1 VTSLLLL
8 VLAPLF
14 SGSVK
19 WLKAKLQNRRGPDPL
34 YDYRNLVKLWRKA
47 YVRPHVATPVF
58 LLGPVVAL
66 LGPLSAAVMLP
77 VLPGASFA
85 GDFLVLLYLLN
96 LGRTL
101 QALAAL
107 DTGSAFGAQG
117 SYRENLVA
125 ALAEP
130 GTVLALGAAALASGG
145 LSLAGLA
152 RLAPSNALVY
162 LLVLVALGIALVAEG
177 ARMPVDD
184 PTTHLELTMIHEAQL
199 LDHSGPLL
207 ALYEL
212 AASLK
217 LLVYVSLIGLLLPL
231 PPLIAFVA
239 ALVATWLTLAFL
251 ETYGVRLRYLRVPDL
266 LSYNTLAGILA
277 ALGVV
282 LRLQS

>member
-162 LLVLVALGIALVAEG
+162 LLVLVALGIALAAEG

>member
-1 VTSLLLL
+1 MTSLLLL

-19 WLKAKLQNRRGPDPL
+19 WLKARLQNRQGPDPL
-34 YDYRNLVKLWRKA
+34 YDYRNLAKLWRKA
-47 YVRPHVATPVF
+47 YVRPHAATPVF
-58 LLGPVVAL
+58 LLGPVLAL

-125 ALAEP
+125 TLAEP

-231 PPLIAFVA
+231 PPGISFVA

>member
-1 VTSLLLL
+1 MTSLLLL

-19 WLKAKLQNRRGPDPL
+19 WLKARLQNRRGPDPL

-58 LLGPVVAL
+58 LLGPVLAL

-125 ALAEP
+125 TLAEP

>member
-1 VTSLLLL
+1 MTSLLLL

-19 WLKAKLQNRRGPDPL
+19 WLKARLQNRRGPDPL

>member
-1 VTSLLLL
+1 MTSLLLL

>member
-1 VTSLLLL
+1 MTSLLLL

-19 WLKAKLQNRRGPDPL
+19 WLKARLQNRRGPDPL
-34 YDYRNLVKLWRKA
+34 YEYRNLAKLWPKS
-47 YVRPHVATPVF
+47 YVWPAGATPVF
-58 LLGPVVAL
+58 LLGPILAV

-125 ALAEP
+125 ALTEP

-145 LSLAGLA
+145 LSLADMG
-152 RLAPSNALVY
+152 RLTSSNALVY

-231 PPLIAFVA
+231 PPLVGFVA
-239 ALVATWLTLAFL
+239 ALVASWLALAFL
-251 ETYGVRLRYLRVPDL
+251 ETYGVRPRYLRVPDL

>member
-1 VTSLLLL
+1 
-8 VLAPLF
+8 
-14 SGSVK
+14 VK
-19 WLKAKLQNRRGPDPL
+19 WLKARLQNRRGPDPL

-125 ALAEP
+125 TLAEP

>member
-19 WLKAKLQNRRGPDPL
+19 WLKARLQNRRGPDPL